1 MKYLV
6 WLLKA
11 AIFFTLFA
19 FALNNQQTA
28 TVNFFFG
35 AQWSAP
41 LVLVVLTAFALGLVV
56 GALGMVPRWW
66 KHRKEARRHAAAA
79 AGAESTAATS
89 APGTPT
95 GPHGI

>member
-19 FALNNQQTA
+19 FAL
-28 TVNFFFG
+28 
-35 AQWSAP
+35 
-41 LVLVVLTAFALGLVV
+41 GLLV

-66 KHRKEARRHAAAA
+66 KHRTEALRARRAAPQS
-79 AGAESTAATS
+79 AE
-89 APGTPT
+89 T
-95 GPHGI
+95 GVGPLHGL